1 MLVVCSFA
9 AETLPEI
16 RPERFRGAEVLLSN
30 YPDPAGQ
37 LRPYEARILCR
48 ETDIRFVQ
56 QQCLLTEMLR
66 KWYNHPNRVSW
77 EQPQDVPEA
86 EPLL

>member
-1 MLVVCSFA
+1 MLC
-9 AETLPEI
+9 LYP
-16 RPERFRGAEVLLSN
+16 RRGDRAYAGGVQFCGG
-30 YPDPAGQ
+30 DTAGQ

-66 KWYNHPNRVSW
+66 KWYNHPNRVPW

-86 EPLL
+86 APLL